1 MFENEQKK
9 SKEGLSTDV
18 LYRIEVAANRYDLLC
33 LEGLAL
39 ALRTF
44 LETAPFPTFKIL
56 NENPNKIDQ
65 LIVEPSVSKV
75 RPVGLSA
82 LLRGISFTN
91 DSLKAFM
98 ELQDKL
104 HNNIC
109 RGRTLVSMGTHDYDT
124 VKGPFYYRALKPSEF
139 KFTILNR
146 TEEMDGNQIM
156 EALRSDPKLSKYLYI
171 IEKEEL
177 FPLFMDSQ
185 GIIMSMP
192 PIINSEHTRLKLT
205 TKNVL
210 IDITAT
216 DFTKANIVLNT
227 LIAMFSVYCEKQFT
241 VEQINV
247 VDQASGKVTPFPDI
261 APKTFKADVNYLRT
275 ISGIPNI
282 TADEICKCLT
292 KMELVSTKLTD
303 NEIEVIAPIT
313 RSDILHPC
321 DIAEDLAIAYGYN
334 NIEKKK
340 VTTLCY
346 GSQLPYNKLTDLFR
360 AEMANGGYVEFL
372 TMALLSH
379 KDQFTNLLQDKADEQ
394 TVQILYSKTKEFEY
408 VRNSLIPGLL
418 KTIEANKANQLPYK
432 IFEIN
437 DVVVVDKS
445 KDVEACNKRKLCF
458 AYSNTFSGFEILQGM
473 LDKLMIKI
481 GLKFNNDNDVMKSY
495 TIKPSCDKIFFEDR
509 QAEIYIQNGIK
520 IGIFGIVNPIVLKN
534 FGIKNPVS
542 ICEIYLQLLFDMIMK
557 GDLLEGFY

>member
-1 MFENEQKK
+1 
-9 SKEGLSTDV
+9 
-18 LYRIEVAANRYDLLC
+18 
-33 LEGLAL
+33 
-39 ALRTF
+39 
-44 LETAPFPTFKIL
+44 
-56 NENPNKIDQ
+56 
-65 LIVEPSVSKV
+65 
-75 RPVGLSA
+75 
-82 LLRGISFTN
+82 
-91 DSLKAFM
+91 
-98 ELQDKL
+98 
-104 HNNIC
+104 
-109 RGRTLVSMGTHDYDT
+109 
-124 VKGPFYYRALKPSEF
+124 
-139 KFTILNR
+139 
-146 TEEMDGNQIM
+146 MDGNQIM
-156 EALRSDPKLSKYLYI
+156 EHLRSDPKLSKYLYI

-192 PIINSEHTRLKLT
+192 PIINSEHTRLKIT

-247 VDQASGKVTPFPDI
+247 VDQASGKVTAFPDI

-481 GLKFNNDNDVMKSY
+481 GLKFNNENDVMKSY

-520 IGIFGIVNPIVLKN
+520 IGIFGIVNPVVLKN

-542 ICEIYLQLLFDMIMK
+542 ICEIDLQLVFDMIMK